1 LKLIKIIFK
10 PARICTITLAVIT
23 SITLLATAGAFAAG
37 PVFTDLPETDPFY
50 PYVNYLV
57 KTNLIQGY
65 PDGSFRP
72 ADSITRAEVAVLLVR
87 AGKLDDGQVPD
98 NQTYG
103 DVSPGHW
110 AYATIERAAQAGLI
124 KGYPDQTFRP
134 EAPVSR
140 AEACALLLRL
150 ANKPVPDTPL
160 DETVTDIDPA
170 YWAGRQIAAA
180 LQAGMFTMASENS
193 FEPEARATRAQLA
206 RGLAIALN
214 TADSLPPAGASGG
227 ITAGTVGPK
236 NHIAGGAHHTL
247 FLNNGG
253 TVWACGENMYGQLG
267 DGTLIGRDTP
277 AEVQGLTDVVSV
289 IAGVNHS
296 LAVKSDGTVWAWGR
310 NDCGQ
315 LGDGTTTDRYTP
327 VQVIG
332 LSDVVSVVTGG
343 GHNLALKRDG
353 TVWAW
358 GNNFSGQL
366 GDGTTTDSHT
376 PQQVQGLTDVAA
388 IAAGSGHSLALKN
401 DGTVWA
407 WGANDFGQLGN
418 GTKTYGLTPTFPTP
432 VRVEGLTGVTS
443 VAARRDYSIAL
454 KSDGTIWSWGQNYM
468 CQLGDG
474 TAIDRC
480 TPVQVLGLSGV
491 VSVSAGAAHV
501 LALKSDG
508 TVWAWGLNINGQ
520 VGMRFSGSSPL
531 RLQGL
536 TDVEEVAAGER
547 FSLALKSDGT
557 VWAWGQHYVDPV
569 VDEIAADSFS
579 PVQVPK
585 IINSITATDNG
596 NNAGLENDT
605 ITITFSVSINQP
617 PVDSKAAVD
626 ALIDFGGK
634 SFGAK
639 YSGTWSD
646 ANTLVLTVSDATGA
660 NLAVGDTLT
669 INAGVDL
676 KTAGGISY
684 SRTSSGT
691 IGGTFDKAGIVHF
704 TDANLEAAIGAALNV
719 PVGYITKTEML
730 GLTNL
735 NASGSYVL
743 ASKRIRN
750 LTGLE
755 FAANLQSLDLS
766 DNNISDIGALSKL
779 TDLQNLN
786 LSFNQIN
793 DIEVLTGL
801 TNLQAIDL
809 SYNQISN
816 IGALS
821 NLTKLH
827 TINLRKNQISDIGA
841 LSSLTKLQTL
851 ILDSNHVTGIGA
863 LSRLTNLQTL
873 GLYGNL
879 IDNIEELSGLT
890 NLRQLFLSNNRIS
903 DIGTLTSLTDLQLLD
918 LEKNRIGEIE
928 ALAGLT
934 KLQDLYLQ
942 DNQIRDLGALSGL
955 SNLQNLTIGN
965 QVSDISVL
973 SNLINLQRLGLDNNQ
988 ISNIEVL
995 SGLTNLQ
1002 TLNIGN
1008 NQISDI
1014 GALSSLTTL
1023 QYLELS
1029 NNQVVDIGVLSG
1041 LPNLQSVSIN
1051 NNPIDLDPD
1060 SQAMDIIKAL
1070 SSRGVTVSY

>member
-1 LKLIKIIFK
+1 MKPIKIIFK
-10 PARICTITLAVIT
+10 PVRICTIALAVIT
-23 SITLLATAGAFAAG
+23 SITLLATASAFAAG

-57 KTNLIQGY
+57 KINLIQGY

-72 ADSITRAEVAVLLVR
+72 ADSITRAEVAELLIR
-87 AGKLDDGQVPD
+87 AGKLDEGRVPD
-98 NQTYG
+98 TRTYG
-103 DVSPGHW
+103 DVGPGHW

-150 ANKPVPDTPL
+150 ANKQVPDTPL
-160 DETVTDIDPA
+160 DETVTDIDPS

-180 LQAGMFTMASENS
+180 LQAGMFTMASDNS
-193 FEPEARATRAQLA
+193 FEPEAQATRAQLA

-227 ITAGTVGPK
+227 ITAGTFGPR

-253 TVWACGENMYGQLG
+253 TVWSCGGNMYVQPGG
-267 DGTLIGRDTP
+267 GTFIGMGNP
-277 AEVQGLTDVVSV
+277 VEVQGLTGVVSV

-296 LAVKSDGTVWAWGR
+296 LALKNDGTVWAWGK

-327 VQVIG
+327 AQVTG
-332 LSDVVSVVTGG
+332 LSDIVSVATGG
-343 GHNLALKRDG
+343 DHNLALERDG

-358 GNNFSGQL
+358 GNDFSGQL
-366 GDGTTTDSHT
+366 GDGTTTESHT
-376 PQQVQGLTDVAA
+376 PRQVQGLTGVAA
-388 IAAGSGHSLALKN
+388 VAAGSGHSLALKN

-418 GTKTYGLTPTFPTP
+418 GTRTYGLTPTFPTP
-432 VRVEGLTGVTS
+432 ARVEGLTGVTS

-480 TPVQVLGLSGV
+480 TPVQVLGLSSV

-520 VGMRFSGSSPL
+520 VGMKFSDSGPL
-531 RLQGL
+531 QLQGL

-569 VDEIAADSFS
+569 VDEIALESFS
-579 PVQVPK
+579 PVQTPK

-605 ITITFSVSINQP
+605 ITIAFSVSINQP
-617 PVDSKAAVD
+617 PVNSKAAVD
-626 ALIDFGGK
+626 DLIDFGGK
-634 SFGAK
+634 SFGAN
-639 YSGTWSD
+639 YSGTWAD
-646 ANTLVLTVSDATGA
+646 ANTLVLTASDATGA
-660 NLAVGDTLT
+660 NLAVGDTLI

-676 KTAGGISY
+676 KAAGGISC
-684 SRTSSGT
+684 SRTSSGI
-691 IGGTFDKAGIVHF
+691 IGGTFDKAGIVRF
-704 TDANLEAAIGAALNV
+704 TDANLEAAVGAALNV

-735 NASGSYVL
+735 KASGSYVL
-743 ASKRIRN
+743 ASNRIRD

-755 FAANLQSLDLS
+755 FASNLQSLDLS
-766 DNNISDIGALSKL
+766 DNNISDIGVLSKL
-779 TDLQNLN
+779 ADLQNLN
-786 LSFNQIN
+786 LRFNRIY
-793 DIEVLTGL
+793 DIEVLTRL
-801 TNLQAIDL
+801 PNLHAIDL
-809 SYNQISN
+809 SYN
-816 IGALS
+816 L
-821 NLTKLH
+821 
-827 TINLRKNQISDIGA
+827 ISDIGA
-841 LSSLTKLQTL
+841 LS
-851 ILDSNHVTGIGA
+851 
-863 LSRLTNLQTL
+863 
-873 GLYGNL
+873 
-879 IDNIEELSGLT
+879 
-890 NLRQLFLSNNRIS
+890 
-903 DIGTLTSLTDLQLLD
+903 
-918 LEKNRIGEIE
+918 
-928 ALAGLT
+928 
-934 KLQDLYLQ
+934 
-942 DNQIRDLGALSGL
+942 
-955 SNLQNLTIGN
+955 
-965 QVSDISVL
+965 
-973 SNLINLQRLGLDNNQ
+973 
-988 ISNIEVL
+988 
-995 SGLTNLQ
+995 
-1002 TLNIGN
+1002 
-1008 NQISDI
+1008 
-1014 GALSSLTTL
+1014 
-1023 QYLELS
+1023 
-1029 NNQVVDIGVLSG
+1029 G
-1041 LPNLQSVSIN
+1041 LPDLQSVSIN

-1060 SQAMDIIKAL
+1060 SQAADIIKAL